1 MSGVQ
6 AIAIAPE
13 DGEIR
18 LDRWFKRHFPTLGH
32 GRLEKLLRTGQVRID
47 GKRAHAGDRVSAGQ
61 IVRVPPLGTATQGSG
76 AGAPRAPRPAPAI
89 RERDADAIR
98 DCILYRDDD
107 VIALNK
113 PPGLAVQGG
122 TGTSHHLDGLLDA
135 LRFEAVERPR
145 LVHRLDKDTSGVLL
159 LARSAASAAKLAS
172 AFRAKTTRKTYW
184 AIVVGVPRPHRGRI
198 DLALAKL
205 PGRAGEKVAPDEDG
219 QSAVTYYSVIEHAG
233 AKAAF
238 LALMPITGRTHQ
250 LRAHCVAI
258 GTPILG
264 DGKYG
269 GAGAQIAG
277 VPGDRELHLHAR
289 SIVLPHPQRGTL
301 SVVAPLPPHMAET
314 WRFLGFDEADG
325 DPFAELAS
333 ERPGA

>member
-6 AIAIAPE
+6 TIAIAPE

-18 LDRWFKRHFPTLGH
+18 LDRWFKRHFPALGH

-47 GKRAHAGDRVSAGQ
+47 GKRAHAGDRVTAGQ
-61 IVRVPPLGTATQGSG
+61 IVRVPPLGAATSEPPG
-76 AGAPRAPRPAPAI
+76 PRPAPAI
-89 RERDADAIR
+89 RERDAASIR

-113 PPGLAVQGG
+113 PHGLAVQGG
-122 TGTSHHLDGLLDA
+122 TGIVHHLDFLLDA
-135 LRFEAVERPR
+135 LRFDSPERPR

-159 LARSAASAAKLAS
+159 LARNAPAAAMLAS

-184 AIVVGVPRPHRGRI
+184 AVVVGVPRPHRGRI

-233 AKAAF
+233 TKAAF
-238 LALMPITGRTHQ
+238 LALMPVTGRTHQ

-277 VPGDRELHLHAR
+277 VPGGRELHLHAR
-289 SIVLPHPQRGTL
+289 SIVLPHPSRGTL
-301 SVVAPLPPHMAET
+301 SVVAPLPPHMVET
-314 WRFLGFDEADG
+314 WRFLGFSEDDG
-325 DPFAELAS
+325 DAFAELAS
-333 ERPGA
+333 DRPGL